1 MKKMVILLV
10 LLISAL
16 FLTGCATTKIATDI
30 GVIIG
35 SSFQESAA
43 KGEISAEQSIKA
55 WPYVSGVI
63 QGLLAEN
70 FDLEM
75 PKLLTGI
82 MKELDI
88 LATKESLTPKEKG
101 YVIGYYVR
109 LEKLGAEFGWDKY
122 GVNLTSFV
130 TKYVSW

>member
-1 MKKMVILLV
+1 MKKIITSLMVIS
-10 LLISAL
+10 IL
-16 FLTGCATTKIATDI
+16 FFTGCATTKIATDI

-35 SSFQESAA
+35 SSFQESAN
-43 KGEISAEQSIKA
+43 KGIISAEQSIQA
-55 WPYVSGVI
+55 WPYVSGLI
-63 QGLLAEN
+63 KGLLASN

-82 MKELDI
+82 MNELNI
-88 LATKESLTPKEKG
+88 LAKKESLTFEEKG

-109 LEKLGAEFGWDKY
+109 LEQLGAEFGWDKY